1 MSRPEVVLYKSVPPD
16 VRARLAEAFT
26 LSEFKGV
33 NDGNR
38 AEFAAALHRAD
49 GAIGVGMNVT
59 PALLDA
65 APKLRAWATI
75 SVGYDPFDVPDLTR
89 RGIVLMN
96 TPDVLTETTADTVFS
111 LILASARR
119 VVELAEL
126 VKAGGWTSSLGEAY
140 FGTDVQGKT
149 LGIVGMGRIGGAV
162 ARRAALGFGMKVLYS
177 NRSRNGAA
185 EQAYGA
191 QYRTLPELLAQADF
205 VVTLV
210 PLSPATERLIGAR
223 EFAQMKR
230 GAIFVNAA
238 RGMVIDEA
246 ALVDALA
253 SGHLRAAGLDVF
265 EREPVPVD
273 SPLLKMKN
281 VVALPHI
288 GSATH
293 ETRHAMASCAAD
305 NLIAAL
311 TGKPLQ
317 NAVNPQ
323 AQQRG

>member
-1 MSRPEVVLYKSVPPD
+1 MSRPEVVLYKGVPPE
-16 VRARLAEAFT
+16 VRARLAEVFT
-26 LSEFKGV
+26 LSEFEGV
-33 NDGNR
+33 DDGTR
-38 AEFAAALHRAD
+38 AEFVAALGRAD
-49 GAIGVGMNVT
+49 GAIGVGVNVT
-59 PALLDA
+59 AALLDA
-65 APKLRAWATI
+65 APKLKAWATI
-75 SVGYDPFDVPDLTR
+75 SVGYDTFDVPELTR

-96 TPDVLTETTADTVFS
+96 TPDVLTETTADTVFA

-126 VKAGGWTSSLGEAY
+126 VKAGGWTASLGEAH
-140 FGTDVQGKT
+140 FGTDVHGKT

-177 NRSRNGAA
+177 NRSRNEAA
-185 EQAYGA
+185 ERAYGA
-191 QYRTLPELLAQADF
+191 QHRTLSALLAEADF

-210 PLSPATERLIGAR
+210 PMSPATERLIGAG

-230 GAIFVNAA
+230 GAIFINAA
-238 RGMVIDEA
+238 RGKVIDEA
-246 ALVDALA
+246 ALIDALA

-273 SPLLKMKN
+273 SPLLTMKQ

-293 ETRHAMASCAAD
+293 ETRHAMALCAAD

-311 TGKPLQ
+311 TGEPLK

-323 AQQRG
+323 AQG

>member
-1 MSRPEVVLYKSVPPD
+1 MSRAEVVLYKGVPPD
-16 VRARLAEAFT
+16 VRARLAEAFSLT
-26 LSEFKGV
+26 EFDGV

-38 AEFAAALHRAD
+38 AAFMAALGRAD
-49 GAIGVGMNVT
+49 GAIGVGLNVG

-65 APKLRAWATI
+65 APRLKAWATI
-75 SVGYDPFDVPDLTR
+75 SVGYDQFDVADLTR
-89 RGIVLMN
+89 RGIVLTN

-111 LILASARR
+111 LILSSARR

-126 VKAGGWTSSLGEAY
+126 VKAGGWKASLGEVH
-140 FGTDVQGKT
+140 FGTDVHGKT

-177 NRSRNGAA
+177 NRSRNEAA
-185 EQAYGA
+185 EAAYGA
-191 QYRTLPELLAQADF
+191 EHRALPDLLAQADF

-210 PLSPATERLIGAR
+210 PLSPATERLIGAN

-230 GAIFVNAA
+230 GAIFINAA
-238 RGMVIDEA
+238 RGKVIDEA
-246 ALVDALA
+246 ALIGALA

-273 SPLLKMKN
+273 SPLLTMKN

-311 TGKPLQ
+311 GGGSLR

-323 AQQRG
+323 ARQG

>member
-1 MSRPEVVLYKSVPPD
+1 MSRPEVVLYKGVPPE
-16 VRARLAEAFT
+16 VRARLAEVFT
-26 LSEFKGV
+26 LSEFEGV
-33 NDGNR
+33 DDGTR
-38 AEFAAALHRAD
+38 AEFVAALGRAD
-49 GAIGVGMNVT
+49 GAIGVGVNVT
-59 PALLDA
+59 AALLDA
-65 APKLRAWATI
+65 APKLKAWATI
-75 SVGYDPFDVPDLTR
+75 SVGYDAFDVPELTR

-96 TPDVLTETTADTVFS
+96 TPDVLTETTADTVFA

-126 VKAGGWTSSLGEAY
+126 VKAGGWTASLGEAH
-140 FGTDVQGKT
+140 FGTDVHGKT

-177 NRSRNGAA
+177 NRSRNEAA
-185 EQAYGA
+185 ERAYGA
-191 QYRTLPELLAQADF
+191 QHRTLSALLAEADF

-210 PLSPATERLIGAR
+210 PLSPATERLIGAD

-230 GAIFVNAA
+230 GAIFINAA
-238 RGMVIDEA
+238 RGKVIDEA
-246 ALVDALA
+246 ALIDALA

-273 SPLLKMKN
+273 SPLLAMKQ

-293 ETRHAMASCAAD
+293 ETRHAMALCAAD

-311 TGKPLQ
+311 TGAPLK

-323 AQQRG
+323 AQG

>member
-1 MSRPEVVLYKSVPPD
+1 MSRPEVVLYKGVPPE
-16 VRARLAEAFT
+16 VRARLAEVFT
-26 LSEFKGV
+26 LSEFEGV
-33 NDGNR
+33 DDDNR
-38 AEFAAALHRAD
+38 AEFVAALGRAD
-49 GAIGVGMNVT
+49 GAIGVGVNVT
-59 PALLDA
+59 AALLDA
-65 APKLRAWATI
+65 APKLKAWATI
-75 SVGYDPFDVPDLTR
+75 SVGYDAFDVPELTR

-96 TPDVLTETTADTVFS
+96 TPDVLTETTADTVFA

-126 VKAGGWTSSLGEAY
+126 VKAGGWTASLGEAH
-140 FGTDVQGKT
+140 FGTDVHGKT

-162 ARRAALGFGMKVLYS
+162 ARRAALGFGMRVLYS
-177 NRSRNGAA
+177 NRSRNEAA
-185 EQAYGA
+185 ERAYGA
-191 QYRTLPELLAQADF
+191 QHRTLSALLAEADF

-210 PLSPATERLIGAR
+210 PLSPATERLIGAG

-230 GAIFVNAA
+230 GAIFINAA
-238 RGMVIDEA
+238 RGKVIDEA
-246 ALVDALA
+246 ALIDALA

-273 SPLLKMKN
+273 SPLLTMKQ

-293 ETRHAMASCAAD
+293 ETRHAMALCAAD

-311 TGKPLQ
+311 TGEPLK

-323 AQQRG
+323 AQG

>member
-1 MSRPEVVLYKSVPPD
+1 MSRAEVVLYKSVPPD
-16 VRARLAEAFT
+16 VRARLAEAFSLT
-26 LSEFKGV
+26 EFDGV

-38 AEFAAALHRAD
+38 AAFMAALGRAD
-49 GAIGVGMNVT
+49 GAIGVGLNVGS
-59 PALLDA
+59 ALLDA
-65 APKLRAWATI
+65 APRLKAWATI
-75 SVGYDPFDVPDLTR
+75 SVGYDQFDVADLTR
-89 RGIVLMN
+89 RGIVLTN

-111 LILASARR
+111 LILSSARR

-126 VKAGGWTSSLGEAY
+126 VKAGGWKASLGEAH
-140 FGTDVQGKT
+140 FGTDVHGKT

-177 NRSRNGAA
+177 NRSRNEAA
-185 EQAYGA
+185 EAAYGA
-191 QYRTLPELLAQADF
+191 EHRALPDLLAQADF

-210 PLSPATERLIGAR
+210 PLSPATERLIGAN

-230 GAIFVNAA
+230 GAIFINAA
-238 RGMVIDEA
+238 RGKVIDEA
-246 ALVDALA
+246 ALIGALA

-273 SPLLKMKN
+273 SPLLTMKN

-311 TGKPLQ
+311 GGGSLR

-323 AQQRG
+323 ARQG

>member
-1 MSRPEVVLYKSVPPD
+1 MSRPEVVLYKAVPPA
-16 VRARLAEAFT
+16 VRARLAEVFT
-26 LSEFKGV
+26 LSEFEGV
-33 NDGNR
+33 DDGNR
-38 AEFAAALHRAD
+38 AEFVAALGRAD
-49 GAIGVGMNVT
+49 GAIGVGVNVT
-59 PALLDA
+59 AALLDA
-65 APKLRAWATI
+65 APKLKAWATI
-75 SVGYDPFDVPDLTR
+75 SVGYDAFDVPELTR

-96 TPDVLTETTADTVFS
+96 TPDVLTETTADTVFA

-126 VKAGGWTSSLGEAY
+126 VKAGGWKASLGEAH
-140 FGTDVQGKT
+140 FGTDVHGKT

-177 NRSRNGAA
+177 NRSRNEAA
-185 EQAYGA
+185 ERAYGA
-191 QYRTLPELLAQADF
+191 QHRTLSALLAEADF

-210 PLSPATERLIGAR
+210 PLSPATERLIGAG

-230 GAIFVNAA
+230 GAIFINAA
-238 RGMVIDEA
+238 RGKVIDEA
-246 ALVDALA
+246 ALIDALA

-273 SPLLKMKN
+273 SPLLTMKQ

-293 ETRHAMASCAAD
+293 ETRHAMALCAAD

-311 TGKPLQ
+311 TGEPLK

-323 AQQRG
+323 AQG

>member
-1 MSRPEVVLYKSVPPD
+1 MSRAEVVLYKGVPPD
-16 VRARLAEAFT
+16 VRARLAEAFSLT
-26 LSEFKGV
+26 EFDGV

-38 AEFAAALHRAD
+38 AAFMAALGHAD
-49 GAIGVGMNVT
+49 GAIGVGLNVG

-65 APKLRAWATI
+65 APRLKAWATI
-75 SVGYDPFDVPDLTR
+75 SVGYDQFDVADLTR
-89 RGIVLMN
+89 RGIVLTN

-111 LILASARR
+111 LILSSARR

-126 VKAGGWTSSLGEAY
+126 VKAGGWKASLGEAH
-140 FGTDVQGKT
+140 FGTDVHGKT

-177 NRSRNGAA
+177 NRSRNEAA
-185 EQAYGA
+185 EAAYGA
-191 QYRTLPELLAQADF
+191 EHRALPDLLAQADF

-210 PLSPATERLIGAR
+210 PLSPATERLIGAN

-230 GAIFVNAA
+230 GAIFINAA
-238 RGMVIDEA
+238 RGKVIDEA
-246 ALVDALA
+246 ALIGALA

-273 SPLLKMKN
+273 SPLLTMKN

-311 TGKPLQ
+311 GGRSLR

-323 AQQRG
+323 ARQG

>member
-1 MSRPEVVLYKSVPPD
+1 MSRPEVVLYKGVPPE
-16 VRARLAEAFT
+16 VRARLAEVFT
-26 LSEFKGV
+26 LSEFEGV
-33 NDGNR
+33 DDGTR
-38 AEFAAALHRAD
+38 AEFVAALGRAD
-49 GAIGVGMNVT
+49 GAIGVGVNVT
-59 PALLDA
+59 AALLDA
-65 APKLRAWATI
+65 APKLKAWATI
-75 SVGYDPFDVPDLTR
+75 SVGYDAFDVPELTR

-96 TPDVLTETTADTVFS
+96 TPDVLTETTADTVFA

-126 VKAGGWTSSLGEAY
+126 VKAGGWTASLGEAH
-140 FGTDVQGKT
+140 FGTDVHGKT

-177 NRSRNGAA
+177 NRSRNEAA
-185 EQAYGA
+185 ERAYGA
-191 QYRTLPELLAQADF
+191 QHRTLSALLAEADF

-210 PLSPATERLIGAR
+210 PLSPATERLIGAG

-230 GAIFVNAA
+230 GAIFINAA
-238 RGMVIDEA
+238 RGKVIDEA
-246 ALVDALA
+246 ALIDALA

-273 SPLLKMKN
+273 SPLLTMKQ

-293 ETRHAMASCAAD
+293 ETRHAMALCAAD

-311 TGKPLQ
+311 TGEPLK

-323 AQQRG
+323 AQG

>member
-1 MSRPEVVLYKSVPPD
+1 MSRPEVVLYKGVPPE
-16 VRARLAEAFT
+16 VRARLAEVFT
-26 LSEFKGV
+26 LSEFEGV
-33 NDGNR
+33 DDGTR
-38 AEFAAALHRAD
+38 AEFVAALGRAD
-49 GAIGVGMNVT
+49 GAIGVGVNVT
-59 PALLDA
+59 AALLDA
-65 APKLRAWATI
+65 APKLKAWATI
-75 SVGYDPFDVPDLTR
+75 SVGYDAFDVPELTR

-96 TPDVLTETTADTVFS
+96 TPDVLTETTADTVFA

-126 VKAGGWTSSLGEAY
+126 VKAGGWTASLGEAH
-140 FGTDVQGKT
+140 FGTDVHGKT

-177 NRSRNGAA
+177 NRSRNEAA
-185 EQAYGA
+185 ERAYGA
-191 QYRTLPELLAQADF
+191 QHRTLSALLAEADF

-210 PLSPATERLIGAR
+210 PMSPATERLIGAG

-230 GAIFVNAA
+230 GAIFINAA
-238 RGMVIDEA
+238 RGKVIDEA
-246 ALVDALA
+246 ALIDALA

-273 SPLLKMKN
+273 SPLLTMKQ

-293 ETRHAMASCAAD
+293 ETRHAMALCAAD

-311 TGKPLQ
+311 TGEPLK

-323 AQQRG
+323 AQG

>member
-1 MSRPEVVLYKSVPPD
+1 MSRAEVVLYKGVPPD
-16 VRARLAEAFT
+16 VRARLAEAFRLT
-26 LSEFKGV
+26 EFDGV

-38 AEFAAALHRAD
+38 AAFMAALGRAD
-49 GAIGVGMNVT
+49 GAIGVGLNVG

-65 APKLRAWATI
+65 APRLKAWATI
-75 SVGYDPFDVPDLTR
+75 SVGYDQFDVAELTR
-89 RGIVLMN
+89 RGIVLTN

-111 LILASARR
+111 LILSSARR

-126 VKAGGWTSSLGEAY
+126 VKAGGWKASLGEAH
-140 FGTDVQGKT
+140 FGTDVHGKT

-177 NRSRNGAA
+177 NRSRNEAA
-185 EQAYGA
+185 EAAYGA
-191 QYRTLPELLAQADF
+191 EHRALPDLLAQADF

-210 PLSPATERLIGAR
+210 PLSPATERLIGAN

-230 GAIFVNAA
+230 GAIFINAA
-238 RGMVIDEA
+238 RGKVIDEA
-246 ALVDALA
+246 ALIGALA

-273 SPLLKMKN
+273 SPLLTMKN

-311 TGKPLQ
+311 GGGTLR

-323 AQQRG
+323 ARQG

>member
-1 MSRPEVVLYKSVPPD
+1 MSRPQVVLYKGVPAE
-16 VRARLAEAFT
+16 VRARLAEAFELT
-26 LSEFKGV
+26 EFNGV
-33 NDGNR
+33 NDANR
-38 AEFAAALHRAD
+38 AAFDAALGRAD
-49 GAIGVGMNVT
+49 GAIGVGVNVT
-59 PALLDA
+59 PEMLDA
-65 APKLRAWATI
+65 APKLKAWATI
-75 SVGYDPFDVPDLTR
+75 SVGYDQFDVPDLTR

-96 TPDVLTETTADTVFS
+96 TPDVLTETTADTVFA

-126 VKAGGWTSSLGEAY
+126 VKAGGWKGSLGEAY

-162 ARRAALGFGMKVLYS
+162 ARRAALGFGMQVLYS
-177 NRSRNGAA
+177 NRTHNEAA
-185 EQAYGA
+185 EKAYGA
-191 QYRTLPELLAQADF
+191 QYRALPELLAQADF

-230 GAIFVNAA
+230 GAIFINAA
-238 RGMVIDEA
+238 RGKVIDES
-246 ALVDALA
+246 ALIDALA

-265 EREPVPVD
+265 EREPVSVD
-273 SPLLKMKN
+273 SPLLKMHN

-293 ETRHAMASCAAD
+293 ETRHAMAACAAD

-311 TGKPLQ
+311 TGQPLR
-317 NAVNPQ
+317 NVVNPQ
-323 AQQRG
+323 AQQR

>member
-1 MSRPEVVLYKSVPPD
+1 MSRAEVVLYKGVPPD
-16 VRARLAEAFT
+16 VRARLAEAFSLT
-26 LSEFKGV
+26 EFDGV

-38 AEFAAALHRAD
+38 AAFMAALGRAD
-49 GAIGVGMNVT
+49 GAIGVGLNVG

-65 APKLRAWATI
+65 APRLKAWATI
-75 SVGYDPFDVPDLTR
+75 SVGYDQFDVAELTR
-89 RGIVLMN
+89 RGIVLTN

-111 LILASARR
+111 LILSSARR

-126 VKAGGWTSSLGEAY
+126 VKAGGWKASLGEAH
-140 FGTDVQGKT
+140 FGTDVHGKT

-177 NRSRNGAA
+177 NRSRNEAA
-185 EQAYGA
+185 EAAYGA
-191 QYRTLPELLAQADF
+191 EHRALPDLLAQADF

-210 PLSPATERLIGAR
+210 PLSPATERLIGAN

-230 GAIFVNAA
+230 GAIFINAA
-238 RGMVIDEA
+238 RGKVIDEA
-246 ALVDALA
+246 ALIGALA

-273 SPLLKMKN
+273 SPLLTMKN

-311 TGKPLQ
+311 GGGSLR

-323 AQQRG
+323 ARQG

>member
-1 MSRPEVVLYKSVPPD
+1 MSRPEVVLYKSVPAD
-16 VRARLAEAFT
+16 VRARLAEHFE
-26 LSEFKGV
+26 LNEFDGV
-33 NDGNR
+33 NDANR
-38 AEFAAALHRAD
+38 AAFTAALGRAD
-49 GAIGVGMNVT
+49 GAIGVGVNVT
-59 PALLDA
+59 PAMLDA
-65 APKLRAWATI
+65 APKLHAWATI
-75 SVGYDPFDVPDLTR
+75 SVGYDQFDVPDLTR
-89 RGIVLMN
+89 RGVVLMN

-126 VKAGGWTSSLGEAY
+126 VKAGGWKGSLGEAY
-140 FGTDVQGKT
+140 FGTDVQGKM

-177 NRSRNGAA
+177 NRSRNEAA
-185 EQAYGA
+185 EAAYAA
-191 QYRTLPELLAQADF
+191 QHRALPDLLAQSDF

-210 PLSPATERLIGAR
+210 PLSPATERLIGAK
-223 EFAQMKR
+223 EFAQMKP
-230 GAIFVNAA
+230 GAIFINAA
-238 RGMVIDEA
+238 RGKVIDEA
-246 ALVDALA
+246 ALIESLA

-265 EREPVPVD
+265 EREPVSVD

-293 ETRHAMASCAAD
+293 ETRYAMASCAAD

-311 TGKPLQ
+311 TGKALQ
-317 NAVNPQ
+317 NAVNPD
-323 AQQRG
+323 AKRG

>member
-1 MSRPEVVLYKSVPPD
+1 MSRPEVVLYKAVPPA
-16 VRARLAEAFT
+16 VRARLAEVFT
-26 LSEFKGV
+26 LSEFEGV
-33 NDGNR
+33 DDGNR
-38 AEFAAALHRAD
+38 AEFVAALGRAD
-49 GAIGVGMNVT
+49 GAIGVGVNVT
-59 PALLDA
+59 AALLDA
-65 APKLRAWATI
+65 APKLKAWATI
-75 SVGYDPFDVPDLTR
+75 SVGYDTFDVPELTR

-96 TPDVLTETTADTVFS
+96 TPDVLTETTADTVFA

-126 VKAGGWTSSLGEAY
+126 VKAGGWKASLGEAH
-140 FGTDVQGKT
+140 FGTDVHGKT

-177 NRSRNGAA
+177 NRSRNEAA
-185 EQAYGA
+185 ERAYGA
-191 QYRTLPELLAQADF
+191 QHRTLSALLAEADF

-210 PLSPATERLIGAR
+210 PLSPATERLIGAG

-230 GAIFVNAA
+230 GAIFINAA
-238 RGMVIDEA
+238 RGKVIDEA
-246 ALVDALA
+246 ALIDALA

-273 SPLLKMKN
+273 SPLLTMKQ

-293 ETRHAMASCAAD
+293 ETRHAMALCAAD

-311 TGKPLQ
+311 TGEPLK

-323 AQQRG
+323 AQG

>member
-1 MSRPEVVLYKSVPPD
+1 MSRPEVVLYKAVPPA
-16 VRARLAEAFT
+16 VRARLAEVFT
-26 LSEFKGV
+26 LSEFEGV
-33 NDGNR
+33 DDGNR
-38 AEFAAALHRAD
+38 AEFVAALGRAD
-49 GAIGVGMNVT
+49 GAIGVGVNVT
-59 PALLDA
+59 AALLDA
-65 APKLRAWATI
+65 APKLKAWATI
-75 SVGYDPFDVPDLTR
+75 SVGYDAFDVPELTR

-96 TPDVLTETTADTVFS
+96 TPDVLTETTADTVFA

-126 VKAGGWTSSLGEAY
+126 VKAGGWTASLGEAH
-140 FGTDVQGKT
+140 FGTDVHGKT

-177 NRSRNGAA
+177 NRSRNEAA
-185 EQAYGA
+185 ERAYGA
-191 QYRTLPELLAQADF
+191 QHRTLSALLAEADF

-210 PLSPATERLIGAR
+210 PLSPATERLIGAG

-230 GAIFVNAA
+230 GAIFINAA
-238 RGMVIDEA
+238 RGKVIDEA
-246 ALVDALA
+246 ALIDALA

-273 SPLLKMKN
+273 SPLLTMKQ

-293 ETRHAMASCAAD
+293 ETRHAMALCAAD

-311 TGKPLQ
+311 TGEPLK

-323 AQQRG
+323 AQG

>member
-1 MSRPEVVLYKSVPPD
+1 MSRAEVVLYKGVPPD
-16 VRARLAEAFT
+16 VRARLAEAFSLT
-26 LSEFKGV
+26 EFDGV

-38 AEFAAALHRAD
+38 AAFMAALGRAD
-49 GAIGVGMNVT
+49 GAIGVGLNVG

-65 APKLRAWATI
+65 APRLKAWATI
-75 SVGYDPFDVPDLTR
+75 SVGYDQFDVADLTR
-89 RGIVLMN
+89 RGIVLTN

-111 LILASARR
+111 LILSSARR
-119 VVELAEL
+119 GVELAEL
-126 VKAGGWTSSLGEAY
+126 VKAGGWKASLGEAH
-140 FGTDVQGKT
+140 FGTDVHGKT

-177 NRSRNGAA
+177 NRSRNEAA
-185 EQAYGA
+185 EAAYGA
-191 QYRTLPELLAQADF
+191 EHRALPDLLAQADF

-210 PLSPATERLIGAR
+210 PLSPATERLIGAN

-230 GAIFVNAA
+230 GAIFINAA
-238 RGMVIDEA
+238 RGKVIDEA
-246 ALVDALA
+246 ALIGALA

-273 SPLLKMKN
+273 SPLLTMKN

-311 TGKPLQ
+311 GGGSLR

-323 AQQRG
+323 ARQG

>member
-1 MSRPEVVLYKSVPPD
+1 MSRPEVVLYKGVPPE
-16 VRARLAEAFT
+16 VRARLAEVFT
-26 LSEFKGV
+26 LSEFEGV
-33 NDGNR
+33 DDGTR
-38 AEFAAALHRAD
+38 AEFVAALGRAD
-49 GAIGVGMNVT
+49 GAIGVGVNVT
-59 PALLDA
+59 AALLDA
-65 APKLRAWATI
+65 APKLKAWATI
-75 SVGYDPFDVPDLTR
+75 SVGYDTFDVPELTR

-96 TPDVLTETTADTVFS
+96 TPDVLTETTADTVFA

-126 VKAGGWTSSLGEAY
+126 VKAGGWTASLGEAH
-140 FGTDVQGKT
+140 FGTDVHGKT

-177 NRSRNGAA
+177 NRSRNEAA
-185 EQAYGA
+185 ERAYGA
-191 QYRTLPELLAQADF
+191 QHRTLSALLAEADF

-210 PLSPATERLIGAR
+210 PLSPATERLIGAG

-230 GAIFVNAA
+230 GAIFINAA
-238 RGMVIDEA
+238 RGKVIDEA
-246 ALVDALA
+246 ALIDALA

-273 SPLLKMKN
+273 SPLLTMKQ

-293 ETRHAMASCAAD
+293 ETRHAMALCAAD

-311 TGKPLQ
+311 TGEPLK

-323 AQQRG
+323 AQG

>member
-1 MSRPEVVLYKSVPPD
+1 MSRPEVVLYKSVPAD
-16 VRARLAEAFT
+16 VRARLAEHFE
-26 LSEFKGV
+26 LNEFDGV
-33 NDGNR
+33 NDANR
-38 AEFAAALHRAD
+38 AAFTAALARAD
-49 GAIGVGMNVT
+49 GAIGVGANVT

-65 APKLRAWATI
+65 APKLKAWATI
-75 SVGYDPFDVPDLTR
+75 SVGYDQFDVPDLTR

-126 VKAGGWTSSLGEAY
+126 VKAGGWKGSLGEAY

-177 NRSRNGAA
+177 NRSRNEAA
-185 EQAYGA
+185 ETAYGA

-210 PLSPATERLIGAR
+210 PLSPATERIIGAK
-223 EFAQMKR
+223 EFAQMKP
-230 GAIFVNAA
+230 GAIFINAA
-238 RGMVIDEA
+238 RGKVIDEA
-246 ALVDALA
+246 ALIDALA
-253 SGHLRAAGLDVF
+253 SGHLRGAGLDVF
-265 EREPVPVD
+265 EREPVSVD

-311 TGKPLQ
+311 TGQSLQ
-317 NAVNPQ
+317 NVVNPD
-323 AQQRG
+323 AKRG

>member
-1 MSRPEVVLYKSVPPD
+1 MKPKILVARAIFPD
-16 VRARLAEAFT
+16 VIERLAQYFDVERNDADTVFSSDELRARLADKA
-26 LSEFKGV
+26 
-33 NDGNR
+33 
-38 AEFAAALHRAD
+38 
-49 GAIGVGMNVT
+49 GAIT
-59 PALLDA
+59 TASERIDA
-65 APKLRAWATI
+65 SVLAGAPNLRVVANMA
-75 SVGYDPFDVPDLTR
+75 VGYNNFDIEAMTAAGVMAT
-89 RGIVLMN
+89 N
-96 TPDVLTETTADTVFS
+96 TPDVLNETTADFGWALLMAT
-111 LILASARR
+111 ARR
-119 VVELAEL
+119 VTESERWLREGHWDKWAYDMF
-126 VKAGGWTSSLGEAY
+126 LGA
-140 FGTDVQGKT
+140 DVHGST

-177 NRSRNGAA
+177 NRSRNEAA
-185 EQAYGA
+185 EKAYGA
-191 QYRTLPELLAQADF
+191 EHRTLPELLAQSDF

-210 PLSPATERLIGAR
+210 PLSPATERLIGAK

-230 GAIFVNAA
+230 GAIFINAA
-238 RGMVIDEA
+238 RGKVIDEA

-265 EREPVPVD
+265 EREPVSVD
-273 SPLLKMKN
+273 SPLLKMKH

-317 NAVNPQ
+317 NVVNP
-323 AQQRG
+323 

>member
-1 MSRPEVVLYKSVPPD
+1 MSRPEVVLYKAVPPE
-16 VRARLAEAFT
+16 VRARLAEVFT
-26 LSEFKGV
+26 LSEFEGV
-33 NDGNR
+33 DDGNR
-38 AEFAAALHRAD
+38 AEFVAALGRAD
-49 GAIGVGMNVT
+49 GAIGVGVNVT
-59 PALLDA
+59 VALLDA
-65 APKLRAWATI
+65 APKLKAWATI
-75 SVGYDPFDVPDLTR
+75 SVGYDAFDVPELTR

-96 TPDVLTETTADTVFS
+96 TPDVLTETTADTVFA

-126 VKAGGWTSSLGEAY
+126 VKAGGWKASLGEAH
-140 FGTDVQGKT
+140 FGTDVHGKT

-177 NRSRNGAA
+177 NRSRNEAA
-185 EQAYGA
+185 ERAYGA
-191 QYRTLPELLAQADF
+191 QHRTLSALLAEADF

-210 PLSPATERLIGAR
+210 PLSPATERLIGAG

-230 GAIFVNAA
+230 GAIFINAA
-238 RGMVIDEA
+238 RGKVIDEA
-246 ALVDALA
+246 ALIDALA

-273 SPLLKMKN
+273 SPLLTMKQ

-293 ETRHAMASCAAD
+293 ETRHAMALCAAD

-311 TGKPLQ
+311 TGEPLK

-323 AQQRG
+323 AQG

>member
-1 MSRPEVVLYKSVPPD
+1 MSRPEVVLYKGVPPA
-16 VRARLAEAFT
+16 VRARLAEVFT
-26 LSEFKGV
+26 LSEFEGV
-33 NDGNR
+33 DDGNR
-38 AEFAAALHRAD
+38 AEFVAALGRAD
-49 GAIGVGMNVT
+49 GAIGVGVNVT
-59 PALLDA
+59 AALLDA
-65 APKLRAWATI
+65 APKLKAWATI
-75 SVGYDPFDVPDLTR
+75 SVGYDAFDVPELTR

-96 TPDVLTETTADTVFS
+96 TPDVLTETTADTVFA

-126 VKAGGWTSSLGEAY
+126 VKAGGWTASLGEAH
-140 FGTDVQGKT
+140 FGTDVHGKT

-177 NRSRNGAA
+177 NRSRNEAA
-185 EQAYGA
+185 ERAYGA
-191 QYRTLPELLAQADF
+191 QHRTLSALLAEADF

-210 PLSPATERLIGAR
+210 PLSPATERLIGAG

-230 GAIFVNAA
+230 GAIFINAA
-238 RGMVIDEA
+238 RGKVIDEA
-246 ALVDALA
+246 ALIDALA

-273 SPLLKMKN
+273 SPLLTMKQ

-293 ETRHAMASCAAD
+293 ETRHAMALCAAD

-311 TGKPLQ
+311 TGEPLK

-323 AQQRG
+323 AQG

>member
-1 MSRPEVVLYKSVPPD
+1 MSRAEVVLYKGVPPD
-16 VRARLAEAFT
+16 VRVRLAEAFSLT
-26 LSEFKGV
+26 EFDGV

-38 AEFAAALHRAD
+38 AAFMAALGRAD
-49 GAIGVGMNVT
+49 GAIGVGLNVG

-65 APKLRAWATI
+65 APRLKAWATI
-75 SVGYDPFDVPDLTR
+75 SVGYDQFDVADLTR
-89 RGIVLMN
+89 RGIVLTN

-111 LILASARR
+111 LILSSARR

-126 VKAGGWTSSLGEAY
+126 VKAGGWKASLGEAH
-140 FGTDVQGKT
+140 FGTDVHGKT

-177 NRSRNGAA
+177 NRSRNEAA
-185 EQAYGA
+185 EAAYGA
-191 QYRTLPELLAQADF
+191 EHRALPDLLAQADF

-210 PLSPATERLIGAR
+210 PLSPATERLIGAN

-230 GAIFVNAA
+230 GAIFINAA
-238 RGMVIDEA
+238 RGKVIDEA
-246 ALVDALA
+246 ALIGALA

-273 SPLLKMKN
+273 SPLLTMKN

-311 TGKPLQ
+311 GGGSLR

-323 AQQRG
+323 ARQG